1 MYEFIINEKQYTTD
15 VKKSLLTYL
24 REDLGL
30 TGTKN
35 GCSEGACGTCTV
47 IVDGK
52 AIKACILTTERINGK
67 NVTTIEGLTEREKDV
82 YSYAFTRAGAVQC
95 GFCIPGMVISSKALL
110 DKNVE
115 PTLDEVKEALK
126 DNICRCT
133 GYMKIFDAVLLA
145 AKIFREKE
153 EIPKVECKGLVGENL
168 GRIDAAEKV
177 LGTGM
182 YTDDIRIDDMVYASC
197 VRPPHPRIFIKKIN
211 ISNAMD
217 CAGVINVF
225 TKNNILELKNLG
237 HLVKDWPAFI
247 GEGEETRYIGDAV
260 ALIVAKDEISLNT
273 AKKLVEIEY
282 DLLEPVRNPEEA
294 AREDAPKL
302 HPNGNLLFKQ
312 ELHRGNPEE
321 KIKNSKYVVEEHFSV
336 PFTDHAFMEPECAI
350 AMPDPEDEEGLLMY
364 TGSQNIFDEQREIS
378 GMLGIAPEKIK
389 IKSMLVGGGFG
400 GKEDMSVQHHAALAA
415 YLTRRAVK
423 VRFTRQESIN
433 VHTKRHAMEMD
444 FTVGCD
450 ENGILQGMIANIVSD
465 TGAYASLGGPVLQR
479 ACTHAA
485 GPYNFQDVHVEGR
498 AYYTNNPPAGAYRGF
513 GVTQSLF
520 AMESC
525 LNKLAEMVGISHWEI
540 RYRNALRPGD
550 VMPNGQIADDSTAI
564 VETLEAVKDE
574 YENAKYVGIA
584 CGIKNSGLG
593 VGVPDISRC
602 KVSIENGKVHVRTG
616 AACIGQGLLT
626 VMLQIATQTLQIP
639 TDKIVMEQPDTTRT
653 PNSGTTTASRQ
664 TLVTGEAVRKV
675 TQLVKDDLDSGKTL
689 EELEGKEY
697 YAEYFAKTDP
707 IGTDVPNP
715 VSHVGYGYATQIVIL
730 NDDGTLKRVVAA
742 HDVGTAINPLNVE
755 GQIEGGVVMSLGY
768 ALTEDFPLKDSVPK
782 VKYITL
788 GLFKANKVPE
798 IKAIIVQKKDKNDL
812 AYGAKGVGEIS
823 SIPTAPAVQDAYFMF
838 DKKFRTKLPL
848 EDTPYAKKKPT
859 IKK

>member
-1 MYEFIINEKQYTTD
+1 MYEFIINGKRCGTEA
-15 VKKSLLTYL
+15 KKNLLTYL
-24 REDLGL
+24 REDLAL

-52 AIKACILTTERINGK
+52 AIKACILTTEKVNGK
-67 NVTTIEGLTEREKDV
+67 TIITIEGLTEKEEKI
-82 YSYAFTRAGAVQC
+82 YSYAFSRAGAVQC
-95 GFCIPGMVISSKALL
+95 GFCIPGMVMSSKALL
-110 DKNVE
+110 DKNDN
-115 PTLDEVKEALK
+115 PTMEEVKIALK

-133 GYMKIFDAVLLA
+133 GYIKIFDAVMLA
-145 AKIFREKE
+145 ARILREGG
-153 EIPKVECKGLVGENL
+153 EIPVTENKGLIGENL
-168 GRIDAAEKV
+168 ERIDAREKV

-182 YTDDIRIDDMVYASC
+182 YADDIRIENMVYASC
-197 VRPPHPRIFIKKIN
+197 VRPSYPRILVKKIN
-211 ISNAMD
+211 IDAALSYS
-217 CAGVINVF
+217 GVIGVF
-225 TKNNILELKNLG
+225 TKKNLPELKNLG
-237 HLVKDWPAFI
+237 HLKKDWPAFI
-247 GEGEETRYIGDAV
+247 GEGEITRYVGDALAMV
-260 ALIVAKDEISLNT
+260 IAKDEKSLAA

-282 DLLEPVRNPEEA
+282 EILEPVRNPEEA
-294 AREDAPKL
+294 SKEGAPEL
-302 HPNGNLLFKQ
+302 HEGGNLLFRQ

-350 AMPDPEDEEGLLMY
+350 AMPDPDDEEGLLMF
-364 TGSQNIFDEQREIS
+364 TGSQNIYDEQREIS
-378 GMLGIAPEKIK
+378 VMLGVEPEKLK

-415 YLTRRAVK
+415 YIIKKPVK

-433 VHTKRHAMEMD
+433 IHTKRHAMEMD

-450 ENGILQGMIANIVSD
+450 ENGIIQGLIAKIVSD

-479 ACTHAA
+479 ACTHAG
-485 GPYNFQDVHVEGR
+485 GPYNFQDIYVEGK

-525 LNKLAEMVGISHWEI
+525 LNKLADMVGISHWEI
-540 RYRNALRPGD
+540 RYRNAIKPGD
-550 VMPNGQIADDSTAI
+550 VLPNGQIADESTAY
-564 VETLEAVKDE
+564 VETLEAVKEE
-574 YENAKYVGIA
+574 YDKAKYVGIA
-584 CGIKNSGLG
+584 SGIKNSGLG
-593 VGVPDISRC
+593 VGIPDTGRC
-602 KVSIENGKVHVRTG
+602 KASVENGKVHIRTA

-626 VMLQIATQTLQIP
+626 VMLQIAVETLKISP
-639 TDKIVMEQPDTTRT
+639 DMIVMETPDTTRT

-664 TLVTGEAVRKV
+664 TLITGEAVRRV
-675 TQLVKDDLDSGKTL
+675 SQLVKDDINAGKTL
-689 EELEGKEY
+689 KELEGKEY
-697 YAEYFAKTDP
+697 YAEYIAKTDP
-707 IGTDVPNP
+707 MGSDIPNP

-730 NDDGTLKRVVAA
+730 DDEGKLKKVVAA

-782 VKYITL
+782 VKYVTL
-788 GLFKANKVPE
+788 GLFKADKVPE
-798 IKAIIVQKKDKNDL
+798 IKSIIVKKDAKNEMG
-812 AYGAKGVGEIS
+812 YGAKGVGEIA
-823 SIPTAPAVQDAYFMF
+823 SIPTAPAVQDAYMMY
-838 DKKFRTKLPL
+838 DRKFRTRLPL
-848 EDTPYAKKKPT
+848 EETPYSRK

>member
-1 MYEFIINEKQYTTD
+1 MYEFIINGKRCGTEA
-15 VKKSLLTYL
+15 KKSLLTYL
-24 REDLGL
+24 REDLAL

-52 AIKACILTTERINGK
+52 AIKACILTTEKVNGK
-67 NVTTIEGLTEREKDV
+67 TIITIEGLTEKEEKI
-82 YSYAFTRAGAVQC
+82 YSYAFSRAGAVQC
-95 GFCIPGMVISSKALL
+95 GFCIPGMVMSSKALL
-110 DKNVE
+110 DKNDN
-115 PTLDEVKEALK
+115 PTMEEVKIALK

-133 GYMKIFDAVLLA
+133 GYIKIFDAVMLA
-145 AKIFREKE
+145 ARILREGG
-153 EIPKVECKGLVGENL
+153 EIPVTENKGLIGENL
-168 GRIDAAEKV
+168 ERIDAREKV

-182 YTDDIRIDDMVYASC
+182 YTDDIRIENMVYASC
-197 VRPPHPRIFIKKIN
+197 VRPSYPRILVKKIN
-211 ISNAMD
+211 IDAALSYS
-217 CAGVINVF
+217 GVIGVF
-225 TKNNILELKNLG
+225 TKKNLPELKNLG
-237 HLVKDWPAFI
+237 HLKKDWPAFI
-247 GEGEETRYIGDAV
+247 GEGEITRYVGDALAMV
-260 ALIVAKDEISLNT
+260 IAKDEKSLAA

-282 DLLEPVRNPEEA
+282 EILEPVRNPEEA
-294 AREDAPKL
+294 SKEGAPEL
-302 HPNGNLLFKQ
+302 HEGGNLLFRQ

-350 AMPDPEDEEGLLMY
+350 AMPDLDDEEGLLMF
-364 TGSQNIFDEQREIS
+364 TGSQNIYDEQREIS
-378 GMLGIAPEKIK
+378 VMLGVEPEKLK

-415 YLTRRAVK
+415 YIIKKPVK

-433 VHTKRHAMEMD
+433 IHTKRHAMEMD

-450 ENGILQGMIANIVSD
+450 ENGIIQGLIAKIVSD

-479 ACTHAA
+479 ACTHAG
-485 GPYNFQDVHVEGR
+485 GPYNFQDIYVEGK

-525 LNKLAEMVGISHWEI
+525 LNKLADMVGISHWEI
-540 RYRNALRPGD
+540 RYRNAIKPGD
-550 VMPNGQIADDSTAI
+550 VLPNGQIADESTAY
-564 VETLEAVKDE
+564 VETLEAVKEE
-574 YENAKYVGIA
+574 YDKAKYVGIA
-584 CGIKNSGLG
+584 SGIKNSGLG
-593 VGVPDISRC
+593 VGIPDTGRC
-602 KVSIENGKVHVRTG
+602 KASVENGKVHIRTA

-626 VMLQIATQTLQIP
+626 VMLQIAVETLKISP
-639 TDKIVMEQPDTTRT
+639 DMIVMETPDTTRT

-664 TLVTGEAVRKV
+664 TLITGEAVRRV
-675 TQLVKDDLDSGKTL
+675 SQLVKDDINAGKTL

-697 YAEYFAKTDP
+697 YAEYIAKTDP
-707 IGTDVPNP
+707 MGSDIPNP

-730 NDDGTLKRVVAA
+730 DDEGKLKKVVAA

-782 VKYITL
+782 VKYVTL
-788 GLFKANKVPE
+788 GLFKADKVPE
-798 IKAIIVQKKDKNDL
+798 IKSIIVKKDAKNEMG
-812 AYGAKGVGEIS
+812 YGAKGVGEIA
-823 SIPTAPAVQDAYFMF
+823 SIPTAPAVQDAYMMY
-838 DKKFRTKLPL
+838 DRKFRTRLPL
-848 EDTPYAKKKPT
+848 EETPYSRK

>member
-1 MYEFIINEKQYTTD
+1 MYEFIINGKRCGTEA
-15 VKKSLLTYL
+15 KKNLLTYL
-24 REDLGL
+24 REDLAL

-52 AIKACILTTERINGK
+52 AIKACILTTEKVNGK
-67 NVTTIEGLTEREKDV
+67 TIITIEGLTEKEEKI
-82 YSYAFTRAGAVQC
+82 YSYAFSRAGAVQC
-95 GFCIPGMVISSKALL
+95 GFCIPGMVMSSKALL
-110 DKNVE
+110 DKNDN
-115 PTLDEVKEALK
+115 PTMEEVKIALK

-133 GYMKIFDAVLLA
+133 GYIKIFDAVMLA
-145 AKIFREKE
+145 ARILREGG
-153 EIPKVECKGLVGENL
+153 EIPVTENKGLIGENL
-168 GRIDAAEKV
+168 ERIDAREKV

-182 YTDDIRIDDMVYASC
+182 YADDIRIENMVYASC
-197 VRPPHPRIFIKKIN
+197 VRPSYPRILVKKIN
-211 ISNAMD
+211 IDAALSYS
-217 CAGVINVF
+217 GVIGVF
-225 TKNNILELKNLG
+225 TKKNLPELKNLG
-237 HLVKDWPAFI
+237 HLKKDWPAFI
-247 GEGEETRYIGDAV
+247 GEGEITRYVGDALAMV
-260 ALIVAKDEISLNT
+260 IAKDEKSLAA

-282 DLLEPVRNPEEA
+282 EILEPVRNPEEA
-294 AREDAPKL
+294 SKEGAPEL
-302 HPNGNLLFKQ
+302 HEGGNLLFRQ

-350 AMPDPEDEEGLLMY
+350 AMPDPDDEEGLLMF
-364 TGSQNIFDEQREIS
+364 TGSQNIYDEQREIS
-378 GMLGIAPEKIK
+378 VMLGVEPEKLK

-415 YLTRRAVK
+415 YIIKKPVK

-433 VHTKRHAMEMD
+433 IHTKRHAMEMD

-450 ENGILQGMIANIVSD
+450 ENGIIQGLIAKIVSD

-479 ACTHAA
+479 ACTHAG
-485 GPYNFQDVHVEGR
+485 GPYNFQDIYVEGK

-525 LNKLAEMVGISHWEI
+525 LNKLADMVGISHWEI
-540 RYRNALRPGD
+540 RYRNAIKPGD
-550 VMPNGQIADDSTAI
+550 VLPNGQIADESTAY
-564 VETLEAVKDE
+564 VETLEAVKEE
-574 YENAKYVGIA
+574 YDKAKYVGIA
-584 CGIKNSGLG
+584 SGIKNSGLG
-593 VGVPDISRC
+593 VGIPDTGRC
-602 KVSIENGKVHVRTG
+602 KASVENGKVHIRTA

-626 VMLQIATQTLQIP
+626 VMLQIAVETLKISP
-639 TDKIVMEQPDTTRT
+639 DMIVMETPDTTRT

-664 TLVTGEAVRKV
+664 TLITGEAVRRV
-675 TQLVKDDLDSGKTL
+675 SQLVKDDINAGKTL

-697 YAEYFAKTDP
+697 YAEYIAKTDP
-707 IGTDVPNP
+707 MGSDIPNP

-730 NDDGTLKRVVAA
+730 DDEGKLKKVVAA

-782 VKYITL
+782 VKYVTL
-788 GLFKANKVPE
+788 GLFKADKVPE
-798 IKAIIVQKKDKNDL
+798 IKSIIVKKDAKNEMG
-812 AYGAKGVGEIS
+812 YGAKGVGEIA
-823 SIPTAPAVQDAYFMF
+823 SIPTAPAVQDAYMMY
-838 DKKFRTKLPL
+838 DRKFRTRLPL
-848 EDTPYAKKKPT
+848 EETPYSRK

>member
-1 MYEFIINEKQYTTD
+1 MYEFIINGKEYKTEE
-15 VKKSLLTYL
+15 KKSLLTYL

-35 GCSEGACGTCTV
+35 GCSEGACGTCMV

-52 AIKACILTTERINGK
+52 AIKACILTTERINEK
-67 NVTTIEGLTEREKDV
+67 NVTTIEGLTEKEEKI
-82 YSYAFTRAGAVQC
+82 YSYAFSRAGAVQC

-110 DKNVE
+110 DRNDN

-133 GYMKIFDAVLLA
+133 GYIKIFDAVMLA
-145 AKIFREKE
+145 ARILREGG
-153 EIPKVECKGLVGENL
+153 EIPITENKGLIGENL
-168 GRIDAAEKV
+168 ERIDAREKV

-182 YTDDIRIDDMVYASC
+182 YTDDIRIENMVYASC
-197 VRPPHPRIFIKKIN
+197 VRPSYPRILVKKIN
-211 ISNAMD
+211 IDAALNYS
-217 CAGVINVF
+217 GVIGVF
-225 TKNNILELKNLG
+225 TKKNLPELKNLG
-237 HLVKDWPAFI
+237 HLKKDWPAFI
-247 GEGEETRYIGDAV
+247 GEGEITRYVGDALAMV
-260 ALIVAKDEISLNT
+260 IAKDEGTLAA
-273 AKKLVEIEY
+273 AKKLIEIDYEI
-282 DLLEPVRNPEEA
+282 LEPVRNPEEA
-294 AREDAPKL
+294 SKEGAPEL
-302 HPNGNLLFKQ
+302 HEGGNLLFRQ

-321 KIKNSKYVVEEHFSV
+321 KIRNSKHVVKEHFSV

-350 AMPDPEDEEGLLMY
+350 AMPDPDDEEGLLMF
-364 TGSQNIFDEQREIS
+364 TGSQNIYDEQREIS
-378 GMLGIAPEKIK
+378 VMLGVEPEKLK

-415 YLTRRAVK
+415 YITKKPVK

-433 VHTKRHAMEMD
+433 IHTKRHAMEMD

-450 ENGILQGMIANIVSD
+450 ENGIIQGVIAKIISD

-479 ACTHAA
+479 ACTHAG
-485 GPYNFQDVHVEGR
+485 GPYNFQDIYVEGK

-525 LNKLAEMVGISHWEI
+525 LNKLADMVGISHWEI
-540 RYRNALRPGD
+540 RYRNAIKPGD
-550 VMPNGQIADDSTAI
+550 VLPNGQIADESTAY
-564 VETLEAVKDE
+564 VETLEAVKEE
-574 YENAKYVGIA
+574 YDKARYVGIA
-584 CGIKNSGLG
+584 SGIKNSGLG
-593 VGVPDISRC
+593 VGIPDTGRC
-602 KVSIENGKVHVRTG
+602 KASVEKGKVHIRTA

-626 VMLQIATQTLQIP
+626 VMLQIAVETLKISP
-639 TDKIVMEQPDTTRT
+639 DMIVMETPDTTRT

-664 TLVTGEAVRKV
+664 TLITGEAVRRV
-675 TQLVKDDLDSGKTL
+675 SQLVKDDINAGKTL

-697 YAEYFAKTDP
+697 YAEYIAKTDP
-707 IGTDVPNP
+707 MGSDIPNP

-730 NDDGTLKRVVAA
+730 DDEGKLKKVVAA

-782 VKYITL
+782 VKYVTL
-788 GLFKANKVPE
+788 GLFKADKVPE
-798 IKAIIVQKKDKNDL
+798 IKSIIVKKDAKNEMG
-812 AYGAKGVGEIS
+812 YGAKGVGEIA
-823 SIPTAPAVQDAYFMF
+823 SIPTAPAVQDAYMMY
-838 DKKFRTKLPL
+838 DRKFRTRLPL
-848 EDTPYAKKKPT
+848 EETPYSRK

>member
-1 MYEFIINEKQYTTD
+1 MYEFIINGKEYKTEE
-15 VKKSLLTYL
+15 KKSLLTYL

-35 GCSEGACGTCTV
+35 GCSEGACGTCMV

-52 AIKACILTTERINGK
+52 AIKACILTTERINEK
-67 NVTTIEGLTEREKDV
+67 NVTTIEGLTEKEEKI
-82 YSYAFTRAGAVQC
+82 YSYAFSRAGAVQC

-110 DKNVE
+110 DRNDN

-133 GYMKIFDAVLLA
+133 GYIKIFDAVILA
-145 AKIFREKE
+145 ARIFRNGG
-153 EIPKVECKGLVGENL
+153 EIPETENKGTIGENFE
-168 GRIDAAEKV
+168 RIDAKEKV

-182 YTDDIRIDDMVYASC
+182 YADDVRIENMVYGSC
-197 VRPPHPRIFIKKIN
+197 VRPPHPRILVNKIN
-211 ISNAMD
+211 IDKALEYE
-217 CAGVINVF
+217 GVINVF
-225 TKNNILELKNLG
+225 TKGNLPELKNLG
-237 HLVKDWPAFI
+237 HLKKDWPAFI
-247 GEGEETRYIGDAV
+247 GEGEITRYVGDAL
-260 ALIVAKDEISLNT
+260 ALVVAKDEKTLAE

-282 DLLEPVRNPEEA
+282 ELLEPVRNPEEA
-294 AREDAPKL
+294 AREGAPEL
-302 HPNGNLLFKQ
+302 HENGNLLFKQ
-312 ELHRGNPEE
+312 ELYRGNPEE

-350 AMPDPEDEEGLLMY
+350 AMPDPDDSEGLLMF
-364 TGSQNIFDEQREIS
+364 TGSQNIYDEQREIS
-378 GMLGIAPEKIK
+378 GMLGIEPEKLK

-415 YLTRRAVK
+415 YMTKRPVK
-423 VRFTRQESIN
+423 VRFTRQDSIN
-433 VHTKRHAMEMD
+433 IHTKRHAMEMD

-450 ENGILQGMIANIVSD
+450 ENGIIQGMIAKIISD

-479 ACTHAA
+479 ACTHAG
-485 GPYNFQDVHVEGR
+485 GPYNFQDIYVEGR

-525 LNKLAEMVGISHWEI
+525 LNKLADMIGISHWEI
-540 RYRNALRPGD
+540 RYRNAIKPGD
-550 VMPNGQIADDSTAI
+550 VLPNGQIADDSTAFI
-564 VETLEAVKDE
+564 ETLEAVKEE
-574 YENAKYVGIA
+574 YEKAKYVGIA
-584 CGIKNSGLG
+584 SGIKNSGLG
-593 VGVPDISRC
+593 VGIPDAGRC
-602 KVSIENGKVHVRTG
+602 KASVENGKIHVRTA

-626 VMLQIATQTLQIP
+626 VMLQVAVETLKMSP
-639 TDKIVMEQPDTTRT
+639 DMFVMEMPDTTRT

-664 TLVTGEAVRKV
+664 TLITGEAVRRV

-689 EELEGKEY
+689 ADLEGKEY
-697 YAEYFAKTDP
+697 YAEYIAKTDP
-707 IGTDVPNP
+707 MGADVPNP
-715 VSHVGYGYATQIVIL
+715 ISHVGYGYATQIVIL
-730 NDDGTLKRVVAA
+730 DDEGKLKKVVAA

-782 VKYITL
+782 VKYVTL
-788 GLFKANKVPE
+788 GLFKADKVPE
-798 IKAIIVQKKDKNDL
+798 VKAIIVKKKEKNEMG
-812 AYGAKGVGEIS
+812 YGAKGVGEIA
-823 SIPTAPAVQDAYFMF
+823 SIPTAPAVQDAYMMY

-848 EDTPYAKKKPT
+848 EDTPYSRK

>member
-1 MYEFIINEKQYTTD
+1 MYEFIINGKRCGTEA
-15 VKKSLLTYL
+15 KKSLLTYL
-24 REDLGL
+24 REDLAL

-52 AIKACILTTERINGK
+52 AIKACILTTEKVNGK
-67 NVTTIEGLTEREKDV
+67 TIITIEGLTEKEEKI
-82 YSYAFTRAGAVQC
+82 YSYAFSRAGAVQC
-95 GFCIPGMVISSKALL
+95 GFCIPGMVMSSKALL
-110 DKNVE
+110 DKNDN
-115 PTLDEVKEALK
+115 PTMEEVKIALK

-133 GYMKIFDAVLLA
+133 GYIKIFDAVMLA
-145 AKIFREKE
+145 ARILREGG
-153 EIPKVECKGLVGENL
+153 EIPVTENKGLIGENL
-168 GRIDAAEKV
+168 ERIDAREKV

-182 YTDDIRIDDMVYASC
+182 YADDIRIENMVYASC
-197 VRPPHPRIFIKKIN
+197 VRPSYPRILVKKIN
-211 ISNAMD
+211 IDAALSYS
-217 CAGVINVF
+217 GVIGVF
-225 TKNNILELKNLG
+225 TKKNLPELKNLG
-237 HLVKDWPAFI
+237 HLKKDWPAFI
-247 GEGEETRYIGDAV
+247 GEGEITRYVGDALAMV
-260 ALIVAKDEISLNT
+260 IAKDEKSLAA

-282 DLLEPVRNPEEA
+282 EILEPVRNPEEA
-294 AREDAPKL
+294 SKEGAPEL
-302 HPNGNLLFKQ
+302 HEGGNLLFRQ

-350 AMPDPEDEEGLLMY
+350 AMPDPDDEEGLLMF
-364 TGSQNIFDEQREIS
+364 TGSQNIYDEQREIS
-378 GMLGIAPEKIK
+378 VMLGVEPEKLK

-415 YLTRRAVK
+415 YIIKKPVK

-433 VHTKRHAMEMD
+433 IHTKRHAMEMD

-450 ENGILQGMIANIVSD
+450 ENGIIQGLIAKIVSD

-479 ACTHAA
+479 ACTHAG
-485 GPYNFQDVHVEGR
+485 GPYNFQDIYVEGK

-525 LNKLAEMVGISHWEI
+525 LNKLADMVGISHWEI
-540 RYRNALRPGD
+540 RYRNAIKPGD
-550 VMPNGQIADDSTAI
+550 VLPNGQIADESTAY
-564 VETLEAVKDE
+564 VETLEAVKEE
-574 YENAKYVGIA
+574 YDKAKYVGIA
-584 CGIKNSGLG
+584 SGIKNSGLG
-593 VGVPDISRC
+593 VGIPDTGRC
-602 KVSIENGKVHVRTG
+602 KASVENGKVHIRTA

-626 VMLQIATQTLQIP
+626 VMLQIAVETLKISP
-639 TDKIVMEQPDTTRT
+639 DMIVMETPDTTRT

-664 TLVTGEAVRKV
+664 TLITGEAVRRV
-675 TQLVKDDLDSGKTL
+675 SQLVKDDINAGKTL

-697 YAEYFAKTDP
+697 YAEYIAKTDP
-707 IGTDVPNP
+707 MGSDIPNP

-730 NDDGTLKRVVAA
+730 DDEGKLKKVVAA

-782 VKYITL
+782 VKYVTL
-788 GLFKANKVPE
+788 GLFKADKVPE
-798 IKAIIVQKKDKNDL
+798 IKSIIVKKDAKNEMG
-812 AYGAKGVGEIS
+812 YGAKGVGEIA
-823 SIPTAPAVQDAYFMF
+823 SIPTAPAVQDAYMMY
-838 DKKFRTKLPL
+838 DRKFRTRLPL
-848 EDTPYAKKKPT
+848 EETPYSRK

>member
-1 MYEFIINEKQYTTD
+1 MYEFIINGKRCGTEA
-15 VKKSLLTYL
+15 KKSLLTYL
-24 REDLGL
+24 REDLAL

-52 AIKACILTTERINGK
+52 AIKACILTTEKVNGK
-67 NVTTIEGLTEREKDV
+67 TIVTIEGLTEKEEKI
-82 YSYAFTRAGAVQC
+82 YSYAFSRAGAVQC
-95 GFCIPGMVISSKALL
+95 GFCIPGMVMSSKALL
-110 DKNVE
+110 DKNDN
-115 PTLDEVKEALK
+115 PTMEEVKIALK

-133 GYMKIFDAVLLA
+133 GYIKIFDAVMLA
-145 AKIFREKE
+145 ARILREGG
-153 EIPKVECKGLVGENL
+153 EIPVTENKGLIGENL
-168 GRIDAAEKV
+168 ERIDAREKV

-182 YTDDIRIDDMVYASC
+182 YADDIRIENMVYASC
-197 VRPPHPRIFIKKIN
+197 VRPSYPRILVKKIN
-211 ISNAMD
+211 IDAALSYS
-217 CAGVINVF
+217 GVIGVF
-225 TKNNILELKNLG
+225 TKKNLPELKNLG
-237 HLVKDWPAFI
+237 HLKKDWPAFI
-247 GEGEETRYIGDAV
+247 GEGEITRYVGDALAMV
-260 ALIVAKDEISLNT
+260 IAKDEESLAA

-282 DLLEPVRNPEEA
+282 EILEPVRNPEEA
-294 AREDAPKL
+294 SKEGAPEL
-302 HPNGNLLFKQ
+302 HEGGNLLFRQ

-321 KIKNSKYVVEEHFSV
+321 KIKNSKYIVEEHFSV

-350 AMPDPEDEEGLLMY
+350 AMPDPDDEEGLLMF
-364 TGSQNIFDEQREIS
+364 TGSQNIYDEQREIS
-378 GMLGIAPEKIK
+378 VMLGVEPEKLK

-415 YLTRRAVK
+415 YIIKKPVK

-433 VHTKRHAMEMD
+433 IHTKRHAMEMD

-450 ENGILQGMIANIVSD
+450 ENGIIQGLIAKIVSD

-479 ACTHAA
+479 ACTHAG
-485 GPYNFQDVHVEGR
+485 GPYNFQDIYVEGK

-525 LNKLAEMVGISHWEI
+525 LNKLADMVGISHWEI
-540 RYRNALRPGD
+540 RYRNAIKPGD
-550 VMPNGQIADDSTAI
+550 VLPNGQIADESTAY
-564 VETLEAVKDE
+564 VETLEAVKEE
-574 YENAKYVGIA
+574 YDKAKYVGIA
-584 CGIKNSGLG
+584 SGIKNSGLG
-593 VGVPDISRC
+593 VGIPDTGRC
-602 KVSIENGKVHVRTG
+602 KASVENGKVHIRTA

-626 VMLQIATQTLQIP
+626 VMLQIAVETLKISP
-639 TDKIVMEQPDTTRT
+639 DMIVMETPDTTRT

-664 TLVTGEAVRKV
+664 TLITGEAVRRV
-675 TQLVKDDLDSGKTL
+675 SQLVKDDINAGKTL

-697 YAEYFAKTDP
+697 YAEYIAKTDP
-707 IGTDVPNP
+707 MGSDIPNP

-730 NDDGTLKRVVAA
+730 DDEGKLKKVVAA

-782 VKYITL
+782 VKYVTL
-788 GLFKANKVPE
+788 GLFKADKVPE
-798 IKAIIVQKKDKNDL
+798 IKSIIVKKDAKNEMG
-812 AYGAKGVGEIS
+812 YGAKGVGEIA
-823 SIPTAPAVQDAYFMF
+823 SIPTAPAVQDAYMMY
-838 DKKFRTKLPL
+838 DRKFRTRLPL
-848 EDTPYAKKKPT
+848 EETPYSRK